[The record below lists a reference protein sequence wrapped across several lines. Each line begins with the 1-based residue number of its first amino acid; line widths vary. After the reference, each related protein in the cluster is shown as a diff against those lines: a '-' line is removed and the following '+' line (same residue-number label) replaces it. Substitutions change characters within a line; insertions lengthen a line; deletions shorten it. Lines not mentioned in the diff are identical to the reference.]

1 MGILEFKE
9 RICEPLDEQ
18 IAILFC
24 ITCSMEGADQTV
36 DTALLS
42 VIKNLRKTNELLNDM
57 LDHPEKRV
65 SLGEVSA

>member
-9 RICEPLDEQ
+9 RMCEPLDEQ
-18 IAILFC
+18 IAILVC